1 MKSSITALCI
11 AAGLFCSGLA
21 FAATPSTF
29 TAQTAT
35 GATTLKAA
43 GPATKPAKK
52 RVKKHAAKKTVKKN
66 AATAK

>member
-1 MKSSITALCI
+1 MKSNLTALCV

-21 FAATPSTF
+21 FAATPTAF
-29 TAQTAT
+29 TAQNTP
-35 GATTLKAA
+35 GATAVKAA

-52 RVKKHAAKKTVKKN
+52 RVKKHATKKTAKKN

>member
-11 AAGLFCSGLA
+11 TAGLFCSGLA
-21 FAATPSTF
+21 FAATPTAF
-29 TAQTAT
+29 TAQNTA
-35 GATTLKAA
+35 GATPYQAA

-52 RVKKHAAKKTVKKN
+52 SVKKHAAKKAAKKT

>member
-11 AAGLFCSGLA
+11 TAGLFCSGLA
-21 FAATPSTF
+21 FSATPTPF

-35 GATTLKAA
+35 TATPYKAA

-52 RVKKHAAKKTVKKN
+52 AVKKHATKKVVKRT